1 MPSRARTRSVDEE
14 AGRIAA
20 RPYARMLIPDV
31 EDGGYVAR
39 VLEFPGCVSEGD
51 TPNEAI
57 ANIEDALRLVVESM
71 LVRGDAI
78 PEPLSSREYSGRLNL
93 RIPPTLHARATEHAA
108 LEGVSLNRLLSDA
121 IAQRLGV
128 AAPAVLRVADVEA
141 EKIAAEAT
149 IVR

>member
-93 RIPPTLHARATEHAA
+93 RIPPKLHARATEHAA
-108 LEGVSLNRLLSDA
+108 LSLNRLLSDA